1 MCMCM
6 ESVSTSISSNDET
19 IVVNMRQRPIYINNL
34 ASDVVLVERVNFNQ
48 NDYRQQERVL
58 SYYSLQS
65 DYLKKPS
72 APPIN

>member
-1 MCMCM
+1 M
-6 ESVSTSISSNDET
+6 ENITADKSSNDET
-19 IVVNMRQRPIYINNL
+19 IVVNMRQRQIYINNL
-34 ASDVVLVERVNFNQ
+34 ASDIILVERVNFNQ